1 MGKLFILILLIY
13 LSIAQVDSQSCA
25 TQAAGY
31 LLRID
36 GDAGWTKHID
46 VTEGETVSLIVLSPV
61 EGSGYLKEIY
71 PDGRVSWSNRYF
83 QRYDALTFIA
93 DAVGQHILSYVIGDK
108 ASNAVVIDVS
118 GRCAQPSVPKAG
130 YDQITQY
137 SRIARVGKQTYAV
150 PLYADPIYLGGVFS
164 SGSALIYYEPV
175 GTHVMAPQFG
185 AIAPQYTSRYFF
197 GKDFSLGTIDNN
209 YHGTPFLTQFLAD
222 P

>member
-13 LSIAQVDSQSCA
+13 LSIAQAESQSYA

-36 GDAGWTKHID
+36 GDAGWTEHID
-46 VTEGETVSLIVLSPV
+46 ITEGETVSLIALSPV
-61 EGSGYLKEIY
+61 EGGGYINEIY
-71 PDGRVSWSNRYF
+71 PDGSASRSNHYF
-83 QRYDALTFIA
+83 QRYDRLTFLA

-118 GRCAQPSVPKAG
+118 GRCTQPFVPQAG
-130 YDQITQY
+130 YDQRSRY

-150 PLYADPIYLGGVFS
+150 PLYADPIYLGRGAS
-164 SGSALIYYEPV
+164 SGSSLIYYEPV
-175 GTHVMAPQFG
+175 GTHVMAQQIG
-185 AIAPQYTSRYFF
+185 AIAPQYNSRYLF
-197 GKDFSLGTIDNN
+197 GKDFSMGTINNN
-209 YHGTPFLTQFLAD
+209 YPGTPFLTQFLAD

>member
-1 MGKLFILILLIY
+1 LIY
-13 LSIAQVDSQSCA
+13 LSIAQAESQSYA

-46 VTEGETVSLIVLSPV
+46 ILEGETVPLVVLSPV
-61 EGSGYLKEIY
+61 EGSGYINEIY
-71 PDGRVSWSNRYF
+71 PDGRASRSNHYF
-83 QRYDALTFIA
+83 QRYDRLTFLA

-118 GRCAQPSVPKAG
+118 GRCAQPSVPQAG
-130 YDQITQY
+130 YIQQSQY
-137 SRIARVGKQTYAV
+137 SRIARVGEQTYAV
-150 PLYADPIYLGGVFS
+150 PSYADPIYLGSGFS
-164 SGSALIYYEPV
+164 SGSALIYYEPL
-175 GTHVMAPQFG
+175 GTHVMAQQIG
-185 AIAPQYTSRYFF
+185 AIAPQYDSRYTF